1 MSTGSLNVRAAACDS
16 RSSHRKAKAMELP
29 SILQG
34 DSLTRLLQGAAAGA
48 AVTMFIGFNWGGWA
62 LGSTVDKVAKDRAD
76 SAVVVALA
84 PICVDK
90 FRQAANASENLS
102 ELNKISYAWDRGTF
116 VEKGG
121 WATMPGSA
129 SPDSTVARACAEMI
143 ATLKP

>member
-1 MSTGSLNVRAAACDS
+1 LRLAFL
-16 RSSHRKAKAMELP
+16 SSKGEVMEFP

-34 DSLTRLLQGAAAGA
+34 ESLTRLLQGAAAGA
-48 AVTMFIGFNWGGWA
+48 AVTMIVGFNWGGWA

-90 FRQAANASENLS
+90 FRHAVNATENLS
-102 ELNKISYAWDRGTF
+102 ELNKINYTWDRGTF

-121 WATMPGSA
+121 WATMPGA
-129 SPDSTVARACAEMI
+129 TLPDSAVARACAEMI
-143 ATLKP
+143 GTLKP

>member
-1 MSTGSLNVRAAACDS
+1 MSTGFCYVRAGACDS
-16 RSSHRKAKAMELP
+16 RSAHRKATVVELP

-48 AVTMFIGFNWGGWA
+48 AVTMIVGFNWGGWA

-90 FRQAANASENLS
+90 FRQAANATENLS
-102 ELNKISYAWDRGTF
+102 ELNKINYTWDRGTF

-121 WATMPGSA
+121 WATMPGAA
-129 SPDSTVARACAEMI
+129 SPDSAVARACAEMI
-143 ATLKP
+143 GTLKP

>member
-1 MSTGSLNVRAAACDS
+1 MSTGLLSVRAVACDS
-16 RSSHRKAKAMELP
+16 RSSYRKAKVMELP
-29 SILQG
+29 AILQG
-34 DSLTRLLQGAAAGA
+34 ESVTRLLQGAAAGA
-48 AVTMFIGFNWGGWA
+48 VLTMIIGFNWGGWA

-76 SAVVVALA
+76 SAVVVALT

-90 FRQAANASENLS
+90 FRQAANATENLS

-121 WATMPGSA
+121 WATMPGAA

-143 ATLKP
+143 GNLKP

>member
-1 MSTGSLNVRAAACDS
+1 MSTGLRAAACD
-16 RSSHRKAKAMELP
+16 RRTSHRKAKVMELP

-34 DSLTRLLQGAAAGA
+34 ESLTRLLQGAAAGA
-48 AVTMFIGFNWGGWA
+48 AATMIVGFNWGGWA

-84 PICVDK
+84 PICVDR
-90 FRQAANASENLS
+90 FRQAANATQNLS

-121 WATMPGSA
+121 WATMPGAA
-129 SPDSTVARACAEMI
+129 SPDSAVARACAEMI
-143 ATLKP
+143 GTLKP